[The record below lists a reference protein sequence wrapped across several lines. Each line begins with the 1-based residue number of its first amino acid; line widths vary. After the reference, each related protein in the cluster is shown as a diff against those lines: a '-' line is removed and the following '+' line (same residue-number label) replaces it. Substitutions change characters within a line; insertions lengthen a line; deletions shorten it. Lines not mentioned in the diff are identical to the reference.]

1 MGGIVAYGRHRNKA
15 AKGQLKSRVTTEWAS
30 DVMQTHDSGCLLY
43 FKHFLCYYL
52 DMIKC
57 VVAGHGIVCI
67 IFALKGKFVMEN
79 FIKENILQE
88 NPKKFNVIIG
98 S

>member
-1 MGGIVAYGRHRNKA
+1 MGGSAACARHRDKA
-15 AKGQLKSRVTTEWAS
+15 VKEELKSRVTAESTS

-52 DMIKC
+52 DRVKC

-67 IFALKGKFVMEN
+67 IFALK
-79 FIKENILQE
+79 
-88 NPKKFNVIIG
+88 
-98 S
+98 